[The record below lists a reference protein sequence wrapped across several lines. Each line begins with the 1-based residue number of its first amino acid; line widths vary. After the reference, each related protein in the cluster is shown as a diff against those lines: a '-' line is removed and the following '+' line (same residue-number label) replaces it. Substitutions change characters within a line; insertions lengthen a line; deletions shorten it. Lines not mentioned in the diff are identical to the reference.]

1 MNQIKLTKAQKNNL
15 QRVLNAYYQE
25 QPITK
30 YNGYS
35 CMDNQLNLTFHF
47 RYYADEYIETYKL
60 NKTQYKPLEQFFYF
74 EKGRGTVK
82 MKELNITKL
91 MLIEGIADMIKYAI
105 EIQQN
110 IHRIELLE
118 YKRQIDVINI
128 MIAKY
133 KLWTRKDINTI
144 SVKELNKVNFFH
156 NEVFTKEDRKTIEYL
171 NWNLAG
177 KKVEVSLR

>member
-1 MNQIKLTKAQKNNL
+1 MLDAQI
-15 QRVLNAYYQE
+15 Y
-25 QPITK
+25 
-30 YNGYS
+30 
-35 CMDNQLNLTFHF
+35 F
-47 RYYADEYIETYKL
+47 ETYKL

-82 MKELNITKL
+82 MKEFNITKL

-144 SVKELNKVNFFH
+144 SAEELNKANFFH
-156 NEVFTKEDRKTIEYL
+156 NKVFKLFIFIIFFYFLRLKFILGQIKYVVNYFLSSAWAAESLATGTL
-171 NWNLAG
+171 NG
-177 KKVEVSLR
+177 EQET